1 MQVKQNT
8 CPQLVAA
15 GCVRSFKHNAH
26 RPYADDA
33 GESGMPVLPPP
44 PPPPPHVDEGIPEL
58 PPTPPDYDSYPDTC
72 TAETPLL
79 ASPIRS
85 NSPSPT
91 KCRKSTRTRRRSLVT
106 SDWESGDGYREP
118 SLRSKLR
125 QGMSH
130 TFGHE

>member
-44 PPPPPHVDEGIPEL
+44 PPPPPR
-58 PPTPPDYDSYPDTC
+58 
-72 TAETPLL
+72 LL
-79 ASPIRS
+79 AFRLAAAQPARTGVLPMCVITAPAPF
-85 NSPSPT
+85 PS
-91 KCRKSTRTRRRSLVT
+91 T
-106 SDWESGDGYREP
+106 S
-118 SLRSKLR
+118 
-125 QGMSH
+125 
-130 TFGHE
+130 